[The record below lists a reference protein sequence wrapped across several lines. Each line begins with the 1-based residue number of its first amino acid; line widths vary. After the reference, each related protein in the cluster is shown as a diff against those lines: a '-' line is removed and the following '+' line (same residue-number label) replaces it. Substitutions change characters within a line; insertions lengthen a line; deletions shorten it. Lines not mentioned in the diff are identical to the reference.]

1 MTASPGTPQASS
13 APPIPCPLCGTPA
26 SGRFCTECGAVV
38 REARCGVCGVGLTPG
53 AKFCHECGAPAGAVD
68 PQRQMTTRLARNQR
82 TVAAVP
88 SSNLPW
94 VVGVLALVTV
104 VVIFAAQRAGR
115 TTPPSPAPTGPAGGA
130 PAVDITS
137 MTAEEQASRLF
148 DRVMRLSEEGKRD
161 SVALFASMAMAVYES
176 LGPLDADGRYDY
188 GRVAQVS
195 GQLDLAQAQADTI
208 LVSEPRHLLG
218 LLLAAAV
225 ADARGNH
232 TQRAALE
239 RRLLD
244 AESSELARGL
254 DEYSRHR
261 ADIDAAI
268 AAARSRR

>member
-1 MTASPGTPQASS
+1 MAA
-13 APPIPCPLCGTPA
+13 
-26 SGRFCTECGAVV
+26 
-38 REARCGVCGVGLTPG
+38 
-53 AKFCHECGAPAGAVD
+53 
-68 PQRQMTTRLARNQR
+68 RLAKNQR
-82 TVAAVP
+82 VVAAVP
-88 SSNLPW
+88 SNNLPW
-94 VVGVLALVTV
+94 VVGVLVLVTV

-115 TTPPSPAPTGPAGGA
+115 ATTPPAPTAAAGGA
-130 PAVDITS
+130 PAVDINS
-137 MTAEEQASRLF
+137 MTPQEQASRLF

-176 LGPLDADGRYDY
+176 LGPLDSDGRYDY

-208 LVSEPRHLLG
+208 LQAAPRHLLG

-232 TQRAALE
+232 THRAALE

-254 DEYSRHR
+254 DEYARHR
-261 ADIDAAI
+261 ADIDAAL